1 MAYPAEGSLVGPE
14 DSIFLFGTVGDGSAR
29 LALRHL
35 AVPVAPNGAWLAW
48 VAIPH
53 DSLITIPIRVRRGTD
68 SLTRMFTLLRAD
80 WVRETGAWVDRA
92 SLAPLGDVVMPANEP
107 LAVTVRAAPGS
118 TVRLVLPDG
127 SVVPFAADSL
137 PEPSRAGQPGDF
149 SGAMHLPPPAIR
161 GDRYV
166 AAVRTAINPGAAL
179 FDSASEGARLLTPPM
194 LVVALGGDTT
204 RTPWPLSITRITN
217 PPVAVVLD
225 DDPDRRG
232 GTDRTTIGRAY
243 PGGTY
248 VWFLPQGTRTF
259 ADMRIG
265 HEVRLRLSRDAVAWV
280 PTADVH
286 PAAAADDPR
295 TAVMG
300 SPMLTP
306 ESLGVRLRIPLTHAV
321 PLSVSESERGMVI
334 TLYGAVSNA
343 NLIQYGANQRLVREI
358 TWTQDSADRLELT
371 LAFDRSL
378 WGWRDQVDGSDL
390 VFDFRAP
397 PAIDMVHPLRGR
409 TIVVD
414 PGHPPGGACG
424 PTGLCEPEA
433 NLAVAR
439 EVGELLVAGGARVI
453 MTRKGTEPVDLWPR
467 VALAD
472 SVNAELLVSI
482 HANALPDGTNPFVNS
497 GTSTYFNHL
506 QSLELARAVQRAMVA
521 ELGLRDLGVIRG
533 DLALARPT
541 WYPAILTEGLFL
553 MFPEQEAALRSE
565 TGRQRYAAGIVGGIT
580 AFLQQVGRA
589 ENRAP

>member
-248 VWFLPQGTRTF
+248 VWFLPQGTRTC

-343 NLIQYGANQRLVREI
+343 NLIQYGANQRLVRQM

-506 QSLELARAVQRAMVA
+506 QSLDLARAVQRAMVA

-565 TGRQRYAAGIVGGIT
+565 AGRQRYASGIVGGIT

-589 ENRAP
+589 ENRAQ

>member
-1 MAYPAEGSLVGPE
+1 
-14 DSIFLFGTVGDGSAR
+14 
-29 LALRHL
+29 
-35 AVPVAPNGAWLAW
+35 
-48 VAIPH
+48 
-53 DSLITIPIRVRRGTD
+53 
-68 SLTRMFTLLRAD
+68 
-80 WVRETGAWVDRA
+80 
-92 SLAPLGDVVMPANEP
+92 
-107 LAVTVRAAPGS
+107 
-118 TVRLVLPDG
+118 
-127 SVVPFAADSL
+127 
-137 PEPSRAGQPGDF
+137 
-149 SGAMHLPPPAIR
+149 
-161 GDRYV
+161 
-166 AAVRTAINPGAAL
+166 L

-204 RTPWPLSITRITN
+204 STPWPLSITRTTN

-259 ADMRIG
+259 ADMRIS

-280 PTADVH
+280 PIADVH

-300 SPMLTP
+300 SPVLAP

-343 NLIQYGANQRLVREI
+343 NLVQYGANQRLVRQL

-390 VFDFRAP
+390 VFDFRVP

-453 MTRKGTEPVDLWPR
+453 MTRKGMEPVDLWPR

-472 SVNAELLVSI
+472 SVDADLLISI

-521 ELGLRDLGVIRG
+521 ELGLRDLGVFRG

-541 WYPAILTEGLFL
+541 WYPAVLTEGLFL
-553 MFPEQEAALRSE
+553 MFPEQEAALRSGA
-565 TGRQRYAAGIVGGIT
+565 GRRRYASGIVGGIT